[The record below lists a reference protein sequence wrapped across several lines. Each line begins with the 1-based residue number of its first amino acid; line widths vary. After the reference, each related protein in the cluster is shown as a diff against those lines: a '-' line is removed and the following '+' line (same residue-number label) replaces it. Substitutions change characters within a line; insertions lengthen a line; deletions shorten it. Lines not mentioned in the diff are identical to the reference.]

1 MLRSAGYESNSYQTL
16 SVTIIYHNLV
26 GITNLSVD
34 LVSDR
39 DLDRF
44 ESVQNVEL

>member
-1 MLRSAGYESNSYQTL
+1 MQTV
-16 SVTIIYHNLV
+16 SVTIIYYDLV
-26 GITNLSVD
+26 GITNLSVH
-34 LVSDR
+34 LISDR